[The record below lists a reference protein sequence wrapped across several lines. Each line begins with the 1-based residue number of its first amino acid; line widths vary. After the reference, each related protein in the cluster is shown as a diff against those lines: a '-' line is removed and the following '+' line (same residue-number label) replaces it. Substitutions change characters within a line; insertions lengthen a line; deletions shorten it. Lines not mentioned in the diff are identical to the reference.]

1 MGDILLSRNVRTE
14 FQKWKASPW
23 EELIPLFKSA
33 DLVIGNLEG
42 AVGNKGKQYP
52 SKSDSPVFDI
62 ESTHIRLLKEAGFN
76 VLTLENNHSLD
87 LGEEGKQRTVM
98 MLQKS
103 GLTPVYLDNSP
114 QFFTVK
120 DVVIAVVALNMIPG
134 RDFTVNQIPSV
145 EIKQKLRLARGL
157 ANIVIVSIHWGSE
170 LLEWPNK
177 VQRETAG
184 WLVKN
189 GADLII
195 GSHPHVIQKPEMI
208 DGQPVFFSLG
218 NHLFD
223 QKYPRTKEGLIVDI
237 TIENGKFSCGGIIT
251 HTKPNSFYPVV
262 SENKDFQLQPL
273 PLRNK
278 MLSINGYILKP
289 ISVSE
294 NSQSKIMLEAFE
306 KGEKI
311 WRTHP
316 MPIVTITSGKLDD
329 EQEYL
334 FALEK
339 HYSSLDGDISLRP
352 YVYQVDNKGLIAKW
366 RGSAL
371 AWPLLDAV
379 LDPFNN
385 KILCALHRGDSFINP
400 DKRVTNTRVAAYQW
414 NGFGFKGIND
424 STTCESCRK
433 LFLEN

>member
-1 MGDILLSRNVRTE
+1 VGDILLSRNVRTE
-14 FQKWKASPW
+14 FQTRNSSPF
-23 EELIPLFKSA
+23 EALKPFFKSA

-42 AVGNKGKQYP
+42 AVGNQGDQYS

-62 ESTHIRLLKEAGFN
+62 DSTHIQLLKDAGSN
-76 VLTLENNHSLD
+76 VITCENNHSFD
-87 LGEEGKQRTVM
+87 LGEIGKRKTIDA
-98 MLQKS
+98 LRHCDI
-103 GLTPVYLDNSP
+103 TPVYLENSP

-120 DVVIAVVALNMIPG
+120 DVVIALVTINMIPG
-134 RDFTVNQIPSV
+134 HDLSANQIPSI
-145 EIKQKLRLARGL
+145 EIKQKLRLACSL

-177 VQRETAG
+177 TQHETAR

-208 DGQPVFFSLG
+208 DGKPVFFSLG

-223 QKYPRTKEGLIVDI
+223 QKYPQTKEGLMVDI
-237 TIENGKFSCGGIIT
+237 TIQNGQYQCKGIMT
-251 HTKPNSFYPVV
+251 HTKRNSFYP
-262 SENKDFQLQPL
+262 ETGDTLHYELMPL
-273 PLRNK
+273 PLRKNT
-278 MLSINGYILKP
+278 LSVNNYTLKP
-289 ISVSE
+289 ISVLV
-294 NSQSKIMLEAFE
+294 NGQPKLILEAYQ
-306 KGEKI
+306 KGEKV
-311 WRTHP
+311 WSTHP
-316 MPIVTITSGKLDD
+316 MSVKTLTSSKLDG
-329 EQEYL
+329 EHEYL

-339 HYSSLDGDISLRP
+339 HYSNLDREIGLRP
-352 YVYQVDNKGLIAKW
+352 YVYDVDDKGLFAKW

-379 LDPFNN
+379 ISPYNGNL
-385 KILCALHRGDSFINP
+385 LCALHSGDSFIKP
-400 DKRVTNTRVAAYQW
+400 DSTATNMRVAVYQW

-433 LFLEN
+433 LLAE